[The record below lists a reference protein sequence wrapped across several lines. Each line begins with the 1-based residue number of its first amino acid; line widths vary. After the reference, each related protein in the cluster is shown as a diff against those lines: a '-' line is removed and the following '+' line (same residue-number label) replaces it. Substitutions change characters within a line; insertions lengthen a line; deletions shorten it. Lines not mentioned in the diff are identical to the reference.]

1 MSEMDQVRDEAFYA
15 AFRKEIADHIEAYV
29 PAEVR
34 AATRANKKLGRELL
48 SQYTAA
54 MAKGGL
60 GYSAPGWTTAFGGP
74 GWDVMQRLIFEEV
87 TAAMD
92 CPQLYHH
99 GIGHIG
105 PVIQAFGTDEQKA
118 RFLPPIIDGSEWWC
132 QGYSE
137 PGAGSD
143 LASLKTAAVLDDT
156 GEHYIVNGQKIWTS
170 HAQEADIM
178 YTLVRTSNEGKRQEG
193 ITLLLIPMN
202 TPGIEVRPIHTID
215 QWHHVNEVFLKDVKV
230 PVFNRIGAEGQ
241 GWSYGKFLLDRERLS
256 PALMPRLL
264 RHVQQVTELVQD
276 KIKEKG
282 ATPSLLKAVDRLLEV
297 EAGAYGTREILLSA
311 IKEDMA
317 GTLQSSKSS
326 ALKMACS
333 KQSQEVTSIAMD
345 VLGPEYAARLLPL
358 LPLATA
364 EDELNLERNFVHTY
378 LFYRSRTLAGG
389 STEVQKNIIAKSIMG
404 VGYAVSNMFQGDMFD
419 SSARLAAADE
429 TQKGHAVDGKASGK
443 WQQALELGWQ
453 SVLVS
458 EDNGGVGATLTDLA
472 GIVEAASRYTNVAP
486 LVERC
491 AVAPVLLEAAAA
503 APIVGP
509 LLEQLLSGEVSVS
522 PVLQSASGTPLQAA
536 SVSLEGNILRGAIRG
551 SNESE
556 PATHVIFNASTAD
569 GQAVVLI
576 ARSRLADRAQ
586 FFGGIDGTVTVDYA
600 VDGLEVS
607 EDEIVLV
614 GAAAHVAVNQAL
626 QIGAL
631 LSCVQIVGAVG
642 AKVEQTIQ
650 YLNDRVQFG
659 KPLAVHQVLQHSVV
673 DCYVAYEGIKGQVA
687 RLIEG
692 FNGSDDCA
700 IDRLVILSKM
710 FCAGVA
716 KDVGHAVMQMHG
728 GMGMTVEMPAT
739 QLCMQSRT
747 AAERFGNRSQCLDW
761 LVAHV

>member
-1 MSEMDQVRDEAFYA
+1 MSEVDQVKDEAFYA
-15 AFRKEIADHIEAYV
+15 AFRQKIADYIEANV

-34 AATRANKKLGRELL
+34 AATRANRKLGRELL
-48 SQYTAA
+48 SRYTAA

-60 GYSAPGWTTAFGGP
+60 GYSAPGWTKEFGGP

-105 PVIQAFGTDEQKA
+105 PVIQAFGTDAQKA

-143 LASLKTAAVLDDT
+143 LASLKTSAVLDEA

-178 YTLVRTSNEGKRQEG
+178 YTLVRTSNAGKPQEG

-202 TPGIEVRPIHTID
+202 SPGIEVRPIHTID
-215 QWHHVNEVFLKDVKV
+215 QWHHVNEVFLNDVKV

-256 PALMPRLL
+256 PALTPRLL
-264 RHVQQVTELVQD
+264 RHVQQVTELVRD
-276 KIKEKG
+276 KIREKG
-282 ATPSLLKAVDRLLEV
+282 ATPSLLKALDRLFEV

-311 IKEDMA
+311 IREDMA

-358 LPLATA
+358 TMP

-389 STEVQKNIIAKSIMG
+389 STEVQKNIIAKSIMDA
-404 VGYAVSNMFQGDMFD
+404 GYAVTTMFRGDLFD
-419 SSARLAAADE
+419 SSSRLAAAAE
-429 TQKGHAVDGKASGK
+429 THPGNAVEGAASGK
-443 WQQALELGWQ
+443 WRQALELGWQ

-458 EDNGGVGATLTDLA
+458 EDNGGIGATLADLA
-472 GIVEAASRYTNVAP
+472 GIVEAASRYPNVAP

-503 APIVGP
+503 APTVP
-509 LLEQLLSGEVSVS
+509 PVLEQLLSGEASVS
-522 PVLQSASGTPLQAA
+522 PVLQSHLGTPLQAA
-536 SVSLEGNILRGAIRG
+536 TVSLEGKVLRGAVRG

-556 PATHVIFNASTAD
+556 PATHLIFNASTPQ
-569 GQAVVLI
+569 GQALVLI
-576 ARSRLADRAQ
+576 ERARLAERAR
-586 FFGGIDGTVTVDYA
+586 FFGGIDGTVTVDYV
-600 VDGLEVS
+600 VDGLQVN
-607 EDEIVLV
+607 EDDIALT
-614 GAAAHVAVNQAL
+614 GAAANVAVNQAL

-631 LSCVQIVGAVG
+631 LTCVQIVGAVG
-642 AKVEQTIQ
+642 AQVEQTIQ

-659 KPLAVHQVLQHSVV
+659 KPLAVHQALRHNVV

-692 FNGSDDCA
+692 FEGSDDCA
-700 IDRLVILSKM
+700 IDRLVILTKM

-716 KDVGHAVMQMHG
+716 REVGHAVIQMHG

-761 LVAHV
+761 LVAQA

>member
-1 MSEMDQVRDEAFYA
+1 MSEVDQVKNEAFYA
-15 AFRKEIADHIEAYV
+15 AFRKKIAEYIEANV
-29 PAEVR
+29 PADVR
-34 AATRANKKLGRELL
+34 AATRANRKLGRDLL
-48 SQYTAA
+48 SRYTAA

-60 GYSAPGWTTAFGGP
+60 GYSAPGWTKEFGGP

-118 RFLPPIIDGSEWWC
+118 RFLPPIIDGTEWWC

-143 LASLKTAAVLDDT
+143 LASLKTSAVLDGT

-193 ITLLLIPMN
+193 ITLLLIPMD
-202 TPGIEVRPIHTID
+202 TPGIEVRPIRTID

-230 PVFNRIGAEGQ
+230 PISNRIGAEGQ

-264 RHVQQVTELVQD
+264 RHVQQVTQLVQD

-282 ATPSLLKAVDRLLEV
+282 ASPSLLEALDRLLEV

-311 IKEDMA
+311 IREDMA

-345 VLGPEYAARLLPL
+345 VLGPEYAARLQPL
-358 LPLATA
+358 TTSD
-364 EDELNLERNFVHTY
+364 DELNLERNFVHTY

-389 STEVQKNIIAKSIMG
+389 STEVQKNIIAKTIMEP
-404 VGYAVSNMFQGDMFD
+404 GYTVANMFCGDMFD
-419 SSARLAAADE
+419 SSARLAAASE
-429 TQKGHAVDGKASGK
+429 TLAGNAVEGNASGK

-458 EDNGGVGATLTDLA
+458 EENGGIGGTLADLA
-472 GIVEAASRYTNVAP
+472 SIVEAASRYPNVAP

-503 APIVGP
+503 APTVSP
-509 LLEQLLSGEVSVS
+509 MLEKLLTGEASVS
-522 PVLQSASGTPLQAA
+522 PVLQSYQGTPLQAA
-536 SVSLEGNILRGAIRG
+536 TVSLEGSVLRGSVRG

-556 PATHVIFNASTAD
+556 PATHVVFNASTTE
-569 GQAVVLI
+569 GQALVLI
-576 ARSRLADRAQ
+576 ERARLAERAR
-586 FFGGIDGTVTVDYA
+586 FFGGIDGTVTADYD
-600 VDGLEVS
+600 VDGLELN
-607 EDEIVLV
+607 EGEIVLTGPAV
-614 GAAAHVAVNQAL
+614 NVAVSQAL

-631 LSCVQIVGAVG
+631 LTCVQIVGAVG
-642 AKVEQTIQ
+642 AQVEQTIQ

-659 KPLAVHQVLQHSVV
+659 KPLAVHQALRHNVV

-687 RLIEG
+687 RLIES

-700 IDRLVILSKM
+700 IDRLVILTKM

-716 KDVGHAVMQMHG
+716 KQVGHAVIQMHG

-761 LVAHV
+761 LVAQT

>member
-1 MSEMDQVRDEAFYA
+1 MSEVDQVKDEAFYA
-15 AFRKEIADHIEAYV
+15 AFRQKIADYIEANV

-34 AATRANKKLGRELL
+34 AATRANRKLGRELL
-48 SQYTAA
+48 SRYTAA

-60 GYSAPGWTTAFGGP
+60 GYSAPGWTKEFGGP

-105 PVIQAFGTDEQKA
+105 PVIQAFGTDAQKA

-143 LASLKTAAVLDDT
+143 LASLKTSAVLDEA

-178 YTLVRTSNEGKRQEG
+178 YTLVRTSNAGKPQEG

-202 TPGIEVRPIHTID
+202 SPGIEVRPIHTID
-215 QWHHVNEVFLKDVKV
+215 QWHHVNEVFLNDVKV

-256 PALMPRLL
+256 PALTPRLL
-264 RHVQQVTELVQD
+264 RHVQQVTELVRD
-276 KIKEKG
+276 KIREKG
-282 ATPSLLKAVDRLLEV
+282 ATPSLLKALDRLFEV

-311 IKEDMA
+311 IREDMA

-345 VLGPEYAARLLPL
+345 VLGPEYVARLLPL
-358 LPLATA
+358 TMP

-389 STEVQKNIIAKSIMG
+389 STEVQKNIIAKSIMDA
-404 VGYAVSNMFQGDMFD
+404 GYAVTTMFRGDLFD
-419 SSARLAAADE
+419 SSSRLAAAAE
-429 TQKGHAVDGKASGK
+429 THQGNAVEGKASGK
-443 WQQALELGWQ
+443 WLQALELGWQ

-458 EDNGGVGATLTDLA
+458 EDNGGIGATLADLA
-472 GIVEAASRYTNVAP
+472 GIVEAASRYPNVAP

-503 APIVGP
+503 APTVP
-509 LLEQLLSGEVSVS
+509 PVLEQLLSGEASVS
-522 PVLQSASGTPLQAA
+522 PVLQSHLGTPLQAA
-536 SVSLEGNILRGAIRG
+536 TVSLEGKVLRGAVRG

-556 PATHVIFNASTAD
+556 PATHLIFNASTPQ
-569 GQAVVLI
+569 GQALVLI
-576 ARSRLADRAQ
+576 ERARLAERAR
-586 FFGGIDGTVTVDYA
+586 FFGGIDGTVTADYV
-600 VDGLEVS
+600 VDGLQVNEG
-607 EDEIVLV
+607 DIILT
-614 GAAAHVAVNQAL
+614 GTAANVAVNQAL

-631 LSCVQIVGAVG
+631 LTCVQIVGAVG
-642 AKVEQTIQ
+642 AQVEQTIQ

-659 KPLAVHQVLQHSVV
+659 KPLAVHQVLRHNVV

-692 FNGSDDCA
+692 FEGSDDCA
-700 IDRLVILSKM
+700 IDRLVILTKM

-716 KDVGHAVMQMHG
+716 REVGHAVIQMHG

-761 LVAHV
+761 LVAQA

>member
-1 MSEMDQVRDEAFYA
+1 MSEVDQVKDEAFYA
-15 AFRKEIADHIEAYV
+15 AFRQKIADYIEANV

-34 AATRANKKLGRELL
+34 AATRANRKLGRELL
-48 SQYTAA
+48 SRYTAA

-60 GYSAPGWTTAFGGP
+60 GYSAPGWTKEFGGP

-105 PVIQAFGTDEQKA
+105 PVIQAFGTDAQKA

-143 LASLKTAAVLDDT
+143 LASLKTSAVLDEA

-178 YTLVRTSNEGKRQEG
+178 YTLVRTSNAGKPQEG

-202 TPGIEVRPIHTID
+202 SPGIEVRPIHTID
-215 QWHHVNEVFLKDVKV
+215 QWHHVNEVFLNDVKV

-256 PALMPRLL
+256 PALTPRLL
-264 RHVQQVTELVQD
+264 RHVQQVTELVRD
-276 KIKEKG
+276 KIREKG
-282 ATPSLLKAVDRLLEV
+282 ATPSLLKALDRLFEV

-311 IKEDMA
+311 IREDMA

-358 LPLATA
+358 TTP

-389 STEVQKNIIAKSIMG
+389 STEVQKNIIAKSIMDA
-404 VGYAVSNMFQGDMFD
+404 GYAVTTMFRGDLFD
-419 SSARLAAADE
+419 SSSRLAAAAE
-429 TQKGHAVDGKASGK
+429 THQGNAVEGKASGK
-443 WQQALELGWQ
+443 WRQALELGWQ

-458 EDNGGVGATLTDLA
+458 EDNGGIGATLADLA
-472 GIVEAASRYTNVAP
+472 GIVEAASRYPNVAP

-503 APIVGP
+503 APTVP
-509 LLEQLLSGEVSVS
+509 PVLEQLLSGEASVS
-522 PVLQSASGTPLQAA
+522 PVLQSHLGTPLQAA
-536 SVSLEGNILRGAIRG
+536 TVSLEGKVLRGAVRG

-556 PATHVIFNASTAD
+556 PATHLIFNASTPQ
-569 GQAVVLI
+569 GQALVLI
-576 ARSRLADRAQ
+576 ERARLAERAR
-586 FFGGIDGTVTVDYA
+586 FFGGIDGTVTADYV
-600 VDGLEVS
+600 VDGLQVNEG
-607 EDEIVLV
+607 DIVLT
-614 GAAAHVAVNQAL
+614 GAAANVAVNQAL

-631 LSCVQIVGAVG
+631 LTCVQIVGAVG
-642 AKVEQTIQ
+642 AQVEQTIQ

-659 KPLAVHQVLQHSVV
+659 KPLAVHQALRHNVV

-692 FNGSDDCA
+692 FEGSDDCA
-700 IDRLVILSKM
+700 IDRLVILTKM

-716 KDVGHAVMQMHG
+716 REVGHAVIQMHG

-761 LVAHV
+761 LVAQA

>member
-1 MSEMDQVRDEAFYA
+1 MSEVDQVKDEAFYA
-15 AFRKEIADHIEAYV
+15 AFRQKIADYIEANV

-34 AATRANKKLGRELL
+34 AATRANRKLGRELL
-48 SQYTAA
+48 SRYTAA

-60 GYSAPGWTTAFGGP
+60 GYSAPGWTKEFGGP

-105 PVIQAFGTDEQKA
+105 PVIQAFGTDAQKA

-143 LASLKTAAVLDDT
+143 LASLKTSAVLDEA

-178 YTLVRTSNEGKRQEG
+178 YTLVRTSNAGKPQEG

-202 TPGIEVRPIHTID
+202 SPGIEVRPIHTID
-215 QWHHVNEVFLKDVKV
+215 QWHHVNEVFLNDVKV

-256 PALMPRLL
+256 PALTPRLL
-264 RHVQQVTELVQD
+264 RHVQQVTELVRD
-276 KIKEKG
+276 KIREKG
-282 ATPSLLKAVDRLLEV
+282 ATPSLLKALDRLFEV

-311 IKEDMA
+311 IREDMA

-358 LPLATA
+358 TMP

-389 STEVQKNIIAKSIMG
+389 STEVQKNIIAKSIMDA
-404 VGYAVSNMFQGDMFD
+404 GYAVTTMFRGDLFD
-419 SSARLAAADE
+419 SSSRLAAAAE
-429 TQKGHAVDGKASGK
+429 THQGNAVEGKASGK
-443 WQQALELGWQ
+443 WLQALELGWQ

-458 EDNGGVGATLTDLA
+458 EDNGGIGATLADLA
-472 GIVEAASRYTNVAP
+472 GIVEAASRYPNVAP

-503 APIVGP
+503 APTVP
-509 LLEQLLSGEVSVS
+509 PVLEQLLSGEASVS
-522 PVLQSASGTPLQAA
+522 PVLQSHLGTPLQAA
-536 SVSLEGNILRGAIRG
+536 TVSLEGKVLRGAVRG

-556 PATHVIFNASTAD
+556 PATHLIFNASTPQ
-569 GQAVVLI
+569 GQALVLI
-576 ARSRLADRAQ
+576 ERARLAERAR
-586 FFGGIDGTVTVDYA
+586 FFGGIDGTVTADYV
-600 VDGLEVS
+600 VDGLQVNEG
-607 EDEIVLV
+607 DIILT
-614 GAAAHVAVNQAL
+614 GTAANVAVNQAL

-631 LSCVQIVGAVG
+631 LTCVQIVGAVG
-642 AKVEQTIQ
+642 AQVEQTIQ

-659 KPLAVHQVLQHSVV
+659 KPLAVHQVLRHNVV

-692 FNGSDDCA
+692 FEGSDDCA
-700 IDRLVILSKM
+700 IDRLVILTKM

-716 KDVGHAVMQMHG
+716 REVGHAVIQMHG

-761 LVAHV
+761 LVAQA

>member
-1 MSEMDQVRDEAFYA
+1 MSEMDQLRDEAFYT
-15 AFRKEIADHIEAYV
+15 AFRREIAEYIEANV

-34 AATRANKKLGRELL
+34 AATRANKKPGRRLL

-54 MAKGGL
+54 MARGGR
-60 GYSAPGWTTAFGGP
+60 GYSAPGWAEAFGGP
-74 GWDVMQRLIFEEV
+74 GWDGMQRLIFEEV

-105 PVIQAFGTDEQKA
+105 PVIQAFGTDEQRA
-118 RFLPPIIDGSEWWC
+118 RFLPPIIDGTQWWC

-143 LASLKTAAVLDDT
+143 LAALKTTAVLDQS
-156 GEHYIVNGQKIWTS
+156 GEKYVVNGQKIWTS
-170 HAQEADIM
+170 HAQEADMM

-215 QWHHVNEVFLKDVKV
+215 QWHHVNEVFLKDVTV
-230 PVFNRIGAEGQ
+230 PVSNRIGNEGQ

-264 RHVQQVTELVQD
+264 RHVQQVTELVQENIQ
-276 KIKEKG
+276 KNG
-282 ATPSLLKAVDRLLEV
+282 ATPSLLKALDRLLEV

-311 IKEDMA
+311 IREDMA

-326 ALKMACS
+326 ALKLACS
-333 KQSQEVTSIAMD
+333 KQSQDVTSIAMD
-345 VLGPEYAARLLPL
+345 VLGPEYAARLLPM
-358 LPLATA
+358 LPPATE
-364 EDELNLERNFVHTY
+364 EDELNIERNFVHTY

-389 STEVQKNIIAKSIMG
+389 TTEIQKNIIAKSIMSA
-404 VGYAVSNMFQGDMFD
+404 GYTVSNMFPGDMFD
-419 SSARLAAADE
+419 SSARLAASAE
-429 TQKGHAVDGKASGK
+429 TLKGRAVEALASGK
-443 WQQALELGWQ
+443 WQCALELGWQ

-458 EDNGGVGATLTDLA
+458 EDNGGVGATLMDLA
-472 GIVEAASRYTNVAP
+472 GIVEAASRYTNVMP

-491 AVAPVLLEAAAA
+491 AVAPVLIEAAAGAPA
-503 APIVGP
+503 ARPVLER
-509 LLEQLLSGEVSVS
+509 LLNGEISVS
-522 PVLQSASGTPLQAA
+522 PVLQSQSGTPLPAA
-536 SVSLEGNILRGAIRG
+536 TVSLGDNVLCGAVRG

-556 PATHVIFNASTAD
+556 PATHLIFNATTAD
-569 GQAVVLI
+569 GQALVLI
-576 ARSRLADRAQ
+576 ERSRLADRAQ
-586 FFGGIDGTVTVDYA
+586 YFSGIDGTVTVDYV
-600 VDGLEVS
+600 VDNICLN
-607 EDEIVLV
+607 EDEIVMT
-614 GAAAHVAVNQAL
+614 GAAATVAVNQAL
-626 QIGAL
+626 QIGTL

-642 AKVEQTIQ
+642 AKIEQTIQ

-687 RLIEG
+687 RLIED

-700 IDRLVILSKM
+700 IDRLIMLTKM

-716 KDVGHAVMQMHG
+716 KDVGHAVIQMHG

-761 LVAHV
+761 LVAQR

>member
-1 MSEMDQVRDEAFYA
+1 MSEVDQVKDEAFYA
-15 AFRKEIADHIEAYV
+15 AFRQKIADYIEANV

-34 AATRANKKLGRELL
+34 AATRANRKLGRELL
-48 SQYTAA
+48 SRYTAA

-60 GYSAPGWTTAFGGP
+60 GYSAPGWTKEFGGP

-105 PVIQAFGTDEQKA
+105 PVIQAFGTDAQKA

-143 LASLKTAAVLDDT
+143 LASLKTSAVLDEA

-178 YTLVRTSNEGKRQEG
+178 YTLVRTSNAGKPQEG

-202 TPGIEVRPIHTID
+202 SPGIEVRPIHTID
-215 QWHHVNEVFLKDVKV
+215 QWHHVNEVFLNDVKV

-256 PALMPRLL
+256 PALTPRLL
-264 RHVQQVTELVQD
+264 RHVQQVTELVRD
-276 KIKEKG
+276 KIREKG
-282 ATPSLLKAVDRLLEV
+282 ATPSLLKALDRLFEV

-311 IKEDMA
+311 IREDMA

-358 LPLATA
+358 TMP

-389 STEVQKNIIAKSIMG
+389 STEVQKNIIAKSIMDA
-404 VGYAVSNMFQGDMFD
+404 GYAVTTMFRGDLFD
-419 SSARLAAADE
+419 SSSRLAAAAE
-429 TQKGHAVDGKASGK
+429 THQGNAVEGKASGK
-443 WQQALELGWQ
+443 WRQALELGWQ

-458 EDNGGVGATLTDLA
+458 EDNGGIGATLADLA
-472 GIVEAASRYTNVAP
+472 GIVEAASRYPNVAP

-503 APIVGP
+503 APTVP
-509 LLEQLLSGEVSVS
+509 PVLEQLLSGEASVS
-522 PVLQSASGTPLQAA
+522 PVLQSHLGTPLQAA
-536 SVSLEGNILRGAIRG
+536 TVSLEGKVLRGAIRG

-556 PATHVIFNASTAD
+556 PATHLIFNASTPQ
-569 GQAVVLI
+569 GQALVLI
-576 ARSRLADRAQ
+576 ERARLAERAR
-586 FFGGIDGTVTVDYA
+586 FFGGIDGTVTADYV
-600 VDGLEVS
+600 VDGLQVNEG
-607 EDEIVLV
+607 DIVLT
-614 GAAAHVAVNQAL
+614 GAAANVAVNQAL

-631 LSCVQIVGAVG
+631 LTCVQIVGAVG
-642 AKVEQTIQ
+642 AQVEQTIQ

-659 KPLAVHQVLQHSVV
+659 KPLAVHQALRHNVV

-692 FNGSDDCA
+692 FEGSDDCA
-700 IDRLVILSKM
+700 IDRLVILTKM

-716 KDVGHAVMQMHG
+716 REVGHAVIQMHG

-761 LVAHV
+761 LVAQA

>member
-1 MSEMDQVRDEAFYA
+1 MSEVDQVKDEAFYA
-15 AFRKEIADHIEAYV
+15 AFRQKIADYIEANV

-34 AATRANKKLGRELL
+34 AATRANRKLGRELL
-48 SQYTAA
+48 SRYTAA

-60 GYSAPGWTTAFGGP
+60 GYSAPGWTKEFGGP

-105 PVIQAFGTDEQKA
+105 PVIQAFGTDAQKA

-143 LASLKTAAVLDDT
+143 LASLKTSAVLDEA

-178 YTLVRTSNEGKRQEG
+178 YTLVRTSNAGKPQEG

-202 TPGIEVRPIHTID
+202 SPGIEVRPIHTID
-215 QWHHVNEVFLKDVKV
+215 QWHHVNEVFLNDVKV

-256 PALMPRLL
+256 PALTPRLL
-264 RHVQQVTELVQD
+264 RHVQQVTELVRD
-276 KIKEKG
+276 KIREKG
-282 ATPSLLKAVDRLLEV
+282 ATPSLLKALDRLFEV

-311 IKEDMA
+311 IREDMA

-358 LPLATA
+358 TMP

-389 STEVQKNIIAKSIMG
+389 STEVQKNIIAKSIMDA
-404 VGYAVSNMFQGDMFD
+404 GYAVTTMFRGDLFD
-419 SSARLAAADE
+419 SSSRLAAAAE
-429 TQKGHAVDGKASGK
+429 THPGNAVEGAASGK
-443 WQQALELGWQ
+443 WRQALELGWQ

-458 EDNGGVGATLTDLA
+458 EDNGGIGATLADLA
-472 GIVEAASRYTNVAP
+472 GIVEAASRYPNVAP

-503 APIVGP
+503 APTVP
-509 LLEQLLSGEVSVS
+509 PVLEQLLSGEASVS
-522 PVLQSASGTPLQAA
+522 PVLQSHLGTPLQAA
-536 SVSLEGNILRGAIRG
+536 TVSLEGKVLRGAVRG

-556 PATHVIFNASTAD
+556 PATHLIFNASTPQ
-569 GQAVVLI
+569 GQALVLI
-576 ARSRLADRAQ
+576 ERARLAERAR
-586 FFGGIDGTVTVDYA
+586 FFGGIDGTVTVDYV
-600 VDGLEVS
+600 VDGLQVN
-607 EDEIVLV
+607 EDDIALT
-614 GAAAHVAVNQAL
+614 GAAANVAVNQAL

-631 LSCVQIVGAVG
+631 LTCVQIVGAVG
-642 AKVEQTIQ
+642 AQVEQTIQ

-659 KPLAVHQVLQHSVV
+659 KPLAVHQALRHNVV

-692 FNGSDDCA
+692 FAGSDDCA
-700 IDRLVILSKM
+700 IDRLVILTKM
-710 FCAGVA
+710 FCAAVA
-716 KDVGHAVMQMHG
+716 REVGHAVIQMHG

-761 LVAHV
+761 LVAQA

>member
-1 MSEMDQVRDEAFYA
+1 MSEVDQVKDEAFYA
-15 AFRKEIADHIEAYV
+15 AFRQKIADYIEANV

-34 AATRANKKLGRELL
+34 AATRANRKLGRELL
-48 SQYTAA
+48 SRYTAA

-60 GYSAPGWTTAFGGP
+60 GYSAPGWTKEFGGP

-105 PVIQAFGTDEQKA
+105 PVIQAFGTDAQKA

-143 LASLKTAAVLDDT
+143 LASLKTSAVLDEA

-178 YTLVRTSNEGKRQEG
+178 YTLVRTSNAGKPQEG

-202 TPGIEVRPIHTID
+202 SPGIEVRPIHTID
-215 QWHHVNEVFLKDVKV
+215 QWHHVNEVFLNDVKV

-256 PALMPRLL
+256 PALTPRLL
-264 RHVQQVTELVQD
+264 RHVQQVTELVRD
-276 KIKEKG
+276 KIREKG
-282 ATPSLLKAVDRLLEV
+282 ATPSLLKALDRLFEV

-311 IKEDMA
+311 IREDMA

-358 LPLATA
+358 TMP

-389 STEVQKNIIAKSIMG
+389 STEVQKNIIAKSIMDA
-404 VGYAVSNMFQGDMFD
+404 GYAVTTMFRGDLFD
-419 SSARLAAADE
+419 SSSRLAAAAE
-429 TQKGHAVDGKASGK
+429 THPGNAVEGAASGK
-443 WQQALELGWQ
+443 WRQALELGWQ

-458 EDNGGVGATLTDLA
+458 EDNGGIGATLADLA
-472 GIVEAASRYTNVAP
+472 GIVEAASRYPNVAP

-503 APIVGP
+503 APTVP
-509 LLEQLLSGEVSVS
+509 PVLEQLLSGEASVS
-522 PVLQSASGTPLQAA
+522 PVLQSHLGTPLQAA
-536 SVSLEGNILRGAIRG
+536 TVSLEGKVLRGAVRG

-556 PATHVIFNASTAD
+556 PATHLIFNASTPQ
-569 GQAVVLI
+569 GQALVLI
-576 ARSRLADRAQ
+576 ERARLAERAR
-586 FFGGIDGTVTVDYA
+586 FFGGIDGTVTVDYV
-600 VDGLEVS
+600 VDGLQVN
-607 EDEIVLV
+607 EDDIALT
-614 GAAAHVAVNQAL
+614 GAAANVAVNQAL

-631 LSCVQIVGAVG
+631 LTCVQIVGAVG
-642 AKVEQTIQ
+642 AQVEQTIQ

-659 KPLAVHQVLQHSVV
+659 KPLAVHQALRHNVV

-692 FNGSDDCA
+692 FAGSDDCA
-700 IDRLVILSKM
+700 IDRLVILTKM

-716 KDVGHAVMQMHG
+716 REVGHAVIQMHG

-761 LVAHV
+761 LVAQA

>member
-1 MSEMDQVRDEAFYA
+1 MSEVDQVKDEAFYA
-15 AFRKEIADHIEAYV
+15 AFRQKIADYIEANV

-34 AATRANKKLGRELL
+34 AATRANRKLGRELL
-48 SQYTAA
+48 SRYTAA

-60 GYSAPGWTTAFGGP
+60 GYSAPGWTKEFGGP

-105 PVIQAFGTDEQKA
+105 PVIQAFGTDAQKA

-143 LASLKTAAVLDDT
+143 LASLKTSAVLDEA

-178 YTLVRTSNEGKRQEG
+178 YTLVRTSNAGKPQEG

-202 TPGIEVRPIHTID
+202 SPGIEVRPIHTID
-215 QWHHVNEVFLKDVKV
+215 QWHHVNEVFLNDVKV

-256 PALMPRLL
+256 PALTPRLL
-264 RHVQQVTELVQD
+264 RHVQQVTELVRD
-276 KIKEKG
+276 KIREKG
-282 ATPSLLKAVDRLLEV
+282 ATPSLLKALDRLFEV

-311 IKEDMA
+311 IREDMA

-358 LPLATA
+358 TTP

-389 STEVQKNIIAKSIMG
+389 STEVQKNIIAKSIMDA
-404 VGYAVSNMFQGDMFD
+404 GYAVTTMFRGDLFD
-419 SSARLAAADE
+419 SSSRLAAAAE
-429 TQKGHAVDGKASGK
+429 THQGNAVEGAASGK
-443 WQQALELGWQ
+443 WRQALELGWQ

-458 EDNGGVGATLTDLA
+458 EDNGGIGATLADLA
-472 GIVEAASRYTNVAP
+472 GIVEAASRYPNVAP

-503 APIVGP
+503 APTVP
-509 LLEQLLSGEVSVS
+509 PVLEQLLSGEASVS
-522 PVLQSASGTPLQAA
+522 PVLQSHLGTPLQAA
-536 SVSLEGNILRGAIRG
+536 TVSLEGKVLRGAVRG

-556 PATHVIFNASTAD
+556 PATHLIFNASTPQ
-569 GQAVVLI
+569 GQALVLI
-576 ARSRLADRAQ
+576 ERARLAERAR
-586 FFGGIDGTVTVDYA
+586 FFGGIDGTVTVDY
-600 VDGLEVS
+600 VIDGLQVN
-607 EDEIVLV
+607 EDDIVLT
-614 GAAAHVAVNQAL
+614 GAAANVAVNQAL

-631 LSCVQIVGAVG
+631 LTCVQIVGAAG
-642 AKVEQTIQ
+642 AQVEQTIQ

-659 KPLAVHQVLQHSVV
+659 KPLAVHQALRHNVV

-692 FNGSDDCA
+692 FEGSDDCA
-700 IDRLVILSKM
+700 IDRLVILTKM

-716 KDVGHAVMQMHG
+716 REVGHAVIQMHG

-761 LVAHV
+761 LVAQA

>member
-1 MSEMDQVRDEAFYA
+1 MSEVDQVKDEAFYA
-15 AFRKEIADHIEAYV
+15 AFRQKIADYIEANV

-34 AATRANKKLGRELL
+34 AATRANRKLGRELL
-48 SQYTAA
+48 SRYTAA

-60 GYSAPGWTTAFGGP
+60 GYSAPGWTKEFGGP

-105 PVIQAFGTDEQKA
+105 PVIQAFGTDAQKA

-143 LASLKTAAVLDDT
+143 LASLKTSAVLDEA

-178 YTLVRTSNEGKRQEG
+178 YTLVRTSNAGKPQEG

-202 TPGIEVRPIHTID
+202 SPGIEVRPIHTID
-215 QWHHVNEVFLKDVKV
+215 QWHHVNEVFLNDVKV

-256 PALMPRLL
+256 PALTPRLL
-264 RHVQQVTELVQD
+264 RHVQQVTELVRD
-276 KIKEKG
+276 KIREKG
-282 ATPSLLKAVDRLLEV
+282 ATPSLLKALDRLFEV

-311 IKEDMA
+311 IREDMA

-358 LPLATA
+358 TTP

-389 STEVQKNIIAKSIMG
+389 STEVQKNIIAKSIMDA
-404 VGYAVSNMFQGDMFD
+404 GYAVTTMFRGDLFD
-419 SSARLAAADE
+419 SSSRLAAAAE
-429 TQKGHAVDGKASGK
+429 THQGNAVEGKASGK
-443 WQQALELGWQ
+443 WRQALELGWQ

-458 EDNGGVGATLTDLA
+458 EDNGGIGAMLADLA
-472 GIVEAASRYTNVAP
+472 GIVEAASRYPNVAP

-503 APIVGP
+503 APAVP
-509 LLEQLLSGEVSVS
+509 PVLEQLLSGEASVS
-522 PVLQSASGTPLQAA
+522 PVLQSHLGTPLQAA
-536 SVSLEGNILRGAIRG
+536 TVSLEGKVLRGAVRG

-556 PATHVIFNASTAD
+556 PATHLIFNASTPQ
-569 GQAVVLI
+569 GQALVLI
-576 ARSRLADRAQ
+576 ERARLAERAR
-586 FFGGIDGTVTVDYA
+586 FFGGIDGTVTADYV
-600 VDGLEVS
+600 VDGLQVNEG
-607 EDEIVLV
+607 DIVLT
-614 GAAAHVAVNQAL
+614 GAAANVAVNQAL

-631 LSCVQIVGAVG
+631 LTCVQIVGAVG
-642 AKVEQTIQ
+642 AQVEQTIQ

-659 KPLAVHQVLQHSVV
+659 KPLAVHQALRHNVV

-692 FNGSDDCA
+692 FEGSDDCA
-700 IDRLVILSKM
+700 IDRLVILTKM
-710 FCAGVA
+710 YCAGVA
-716 KDVGHAVMQMHG
+716 REVGHAVIQMHG

-761 LVAHV
+761 LVAQA

>member
-1 MSEMDQVRDEAFYA
+1 MSEVDQVKDEAFYA
-15 AFRKEIADHIEAYV
+15 AFRQKIADYIEANV

-34 AATRANKKLGRELL
+34 AATRANRKLGRELL
-48 SQYTAA
+48 SRYTAA

-60 GYSAPGWTTAFGGP
+60 GYSAPGWTKEFGGP

-105 PVIQAFGTDEQKA
+105 PVIQAFGTDAQKA

-143 LASLKTAAVLDDT
+143 LASLKTSAVLDEA

-178 YTLVRTSNEGKRQEG
+178 YTLVRTSNAGKPQEG

-202 TPGIEVRPIHTID
+202 SPGIEVRPIHTID
-215 QWHHVNEVFLKDVKV
+215 QWHHVNEVFLNDVKV

-256 PALMPRLL
+256 PALTPRLL
-264 RHVQQVTELVQD
+264 RHVQQVTELVRD
-276 KIKEKG
+276 KIREKG
-282 ATPSLLKAVDRLLEV
+282 ATPSLLKALDRLFEV

-311 IKEDMA
+311 IREDMA

-358 LPLATA
+358 TTP

-389 STEVQKNIIAKSIMG
+389 STEVQKNIIAKSIMDA
-404 VGYAVSNMFQGDMFD
+404 GYAVTTMFRGDLFD
-419 SSARLAAADE
+419 SSSRLAAAAE
-429 TQKGHAVDGKASGK
+429 THQGNAVEGKASGK
-443 WQQALELGWQ
+443 WRQALELGWQ

-458 EDNGGVGATLTDLA
+458 EDNGGIGATLADLA
-472 GIVEAASRYTNVAP
+472 GIVEAASRYPNVAP

-503 APIVGP
+503 APTVP
-509 LLEQLLSGEVSVS
+509 PVLEQLLSGEASVS
-522 PVLQSASGTPLQAA
+522 PVLQSHLGTPLQAA
-536 SVSLEGNILRGAIRG
+536 TVSLEGKVLRGAVRG

-556 PATHVIFNASTAD
+556 PATHLIFNASTPQ
-569 GQAVVLI
+569 GQALVLI
-576 ARSRLADRAQ
+576 ERARLAEHAR
-586 FFGGIDGTVTVDYA
+586 FFGGIDGTVTADYV
-600 VDGLEVS
+600 VDGLQVNEG
-607 EDEIVLV
+607 DIILT
-614 GAAAHVAVNQAL
+614 GAAANVAVNQAL

-631 LSCVQIVGAVG
+631 LTCVQIVGAVG
-642 AKVEQTIQ
+642 AQVEQTIQ

-659 KPLAVHQVLQHSVV
+659 KPLAVHQALRHNVV

-692 FNGSDDCA
+692 FEGSDDCA
-700 IDRLVILSKM
+700 IDRLVILTKM

-716 KDVGHAVMQMHG
+716 REVGHAVIQMHG

-761 LVAHV
+761 LVAQA

>member
-1 MSEMDQVRDEAFYA
+1 MSEMDQVRGEAFYA

-143 LASLKTAAVLDDT
+143 LASLKTAAVLDET
-156 GEHYIVNGQKIWTS
+156 GGHYIVNGQKIWTS

-264 RHVQQVTELVQD
+264 RHVQQVTELVQH

-345 VLGPEYAARLLPL
+345 VLGPEFAARLLPL
-358 LPLATA
+358 LPLATT

-419 SSARLAAADE
+419 SSARLAA
-429 TQKGHAVDGKASGK
+429 
-443 WQQALELGWQ
+443 ELGWQ

-509 LLEQLLSGEVSVS
+509 VLEQLLSGEASVS
-522 PVLQSASGTPLQAA
+522 PVLQSISGTPLQAA
-536 SVSLEGNILRGAIRG
+536 TVSLEGNVLRGAIRG

-576 ARSRLADRAQ
+576 ARSRLADRAR
-586 FFGGIDGTVTVDYA
+586 FFGGIDGTVTVDYL
-600 VDGLEVS
+600 VDGLELS

-614 GAAAHVAVNQAL
+614 DAAANVAANQAL

-642 AKVEQTIQ
+642 AKIEQTIQ

-692 FNGSDDCA
+692 FNGSEDCA
-700 IDRLVILSKM
+700 IDRLVVLTKM

>member
-1 MSEMDQVRDEAFYA
+1 MSEVDQVKDEAFYA
-15 AFRKEIADHIEAYV
+15 AFRQEIAAYIEANV

-34 AATRANKKLGRELL
+34 AATRANQKLGRALL
-48 SQYTAA
+48 SRYTAA

-60 GYSAPGWTTAFGGP
+60 GYSAPGWTREYGGP

-143 LASLKTAAVLDDT
+143 LASLKTSAVLDEA

-178 YTLVRTSNEGKRQEG
+178 YTLVRTSNKGKRQEG

-202 TPGIEVRPIHTID
+202 SPGIEVRPIRTID

-264 RHVQQVTELVQD
+264 RHVQQVTELVQR
-276 KIKEKG
+276 KITEQG
-282 ATPSLLKAVDRLLEV
+282 ATPSLLKALDHLLEV

-311 IKEDMA
+311 IREDMA

-333 KQSQEVTSIAMD
+333 KLSQEVTSIAMD

-358 LPLATA
+358 AAT

-404 VGYAVSNMFQGDMFD
+404 AGYTVSNMFRGDMFD
-419 SSARLAAADE
+419 SSARLGAAPE
-429 TQKGHAVDGKASGK
+429 TQPGNAVEGHASGK
-443 WQQALELGWQ
+443 WRQALELGWQ

-458 EDNGGVGATLTDLA
+458 EDNGGIGATLADLA
-472 GIVEAASRYTNVAP
+472 AIVEAASRYPNVAP

-503 APIVGP
+503 APRVAP
-509 LLEQLLSGEVSVS
+509 MLERLLGGEASVS
-522 PVLQSASGTPLQAA
+522 PVLQSMSGTPLQAA
-536 SVSLEGNILRGAIRG
+536 TVSLEGNVLRGAIRG

-556 PATHVIFNASTAD
+556 PATHVIFNASTTQ
-569 GQAVVLI
+569 GQALVLI
-576 ARSRLADRAQ
+576 ERARLAARARL
-586 FFGGIDGTVTVDYA
+586 FRGIDGAVTADYD
-600 VDGLEVS
+600 VDGLPID
-607 EDEIVLV
+607 EDDIVLS
-614 GAAAHVAVNQAL
+614 GAAANVAVNQAL

-631 LSCVQIVGAVG
+631 LTCVEIVGAVG
-642 AKVEQTIQ
+642 AQVEQTIQ

-692 FNGSDDCA
+692 FTGSDDCA
-700 IDRLVILSKM
+700 IDRRVVLTKM

-716 KDVGHAVMQMHG
+716 DQVGHAVIQMHG

-747 AAERFGNRSQCLDW
+747 AAQRFGNRGQCLDW
-761 LVAHV
+761 LVAQA

>member
-1 MSEMDQVRDEAFYA
+1 MSEVDQVKDEAFYA
-15 AFRKEIADHIEAYV
+15 AFRQKIADYIEANV

-34 AATRANKKLGRELL
+34 AATRANRKLGRELL
-48 SQYTAA
+48 SRYTAA

-60 GYSAPGWTTAFGGP
+60 GYSAPGWTKEFGGP

-105 PVIQAFGTDEQKA
+105 PVIQAFGTDAQKA

-143 LASLKTAAVLDDT
+143 LASLKTSAVLDEA

-178 YTLVRTSNEGKRQEG
+178 YTLVRTSNAGKPQEG

-202 TPGIEVRPIHTID
+202 SPGIEVRPIHTID
-215 QWHHVNEVFLKDVKV
+215 QWHHVNEVFLNDVKV

-256 PALMPRLL
+256 PALTPRLL
-264 RHVQQVTELVQD
+264 RHVQQVTELVRD
-276 KIKEKG
+276 KIREKG
-282 ATPSLLKAVDRLLEV
+282 ATPSLLKALDRLFEV

-311 IKEDMA
+311 IREDMA

-358 LPLATA
+358 TMP
-364 EDELNLERNFVHTY
+364 EDELNLERNFIHTY

-389 STEVQKNIIAKSIMG
+389 STEVQKNIIAKSIMDA
-404 VGYAVSNMFQGDMFD
+404 GYAVTTMFRGDLFD
-419 SSARLAAADE
+419 SSSRLAAAAE
-429 TQKGHAVDGKASGK
+429 THQGNAVEGKASGK
-443 WQQALELGWQ
+443 WRQALELGWQ

-458 EDNGGVGATLTDLA
+458 EDNGGIGATLADLA
-472 GIVEAASRYTNVAP
+472 GIVEAASRYPNVAP

-503 APIVGP
+503 APTVLP
-509 LLEQLLSGEVSVS
+509 VLEQLLSGEASVS
-522 PVLQSASGTPLQAA
+522 PVLQSHLGTPLQAA
-536 SVSLEGNILRGAIRG
+536 TVSLEGKVLRGAVRG

-556 PATHVIFNASTAD
+556 PATHLIFNASTPQ
-569 GQAVVLI
+569 GQALVLI
-576 ARSRLADRAQ
+576 ERARLAERAR
-586 FFGGIDGTVTVDYA
+586 FFGGIDGTVTADYV
-600 VDGLEVS
+600 VDGLQVNEG
-607 EDEIVLV
+607 DIVLT
-614 GAAAHVAVNQAL
+614 GTAANVAVNQAL

-631 LSCVQIVGAVG
+631 LTCVQIVGAVG
-642 AKVEQTIQ
+642 AQVEQTIQ

-659 KPLAVHQVLQHSVV
+659 KPLAVHQVLRHNVV

-692 FNGSDDCA
+692 FEGSDDCA
-700 IDRLVILSKM
+700 IDRLVILTKM

-716 KDVGHAVMQMHG
+716 REVGHAVIQMHG

-761 LVAHV
+761 LVAQA

>member
-1 MSEMDQVRDEAFYA
+1 MSEVDQVKDEAFYA
-15 AFRKEIADHIEAYV
+15 AFRQKIADYIEANV

-34 AATRANKKLGRELL
+34 AATRANRKLGRELL
-48 SQYTAA
+48 SRYTAA

-60 GYSAPGWTTAFGGP
+60 GYSAPGWTKEFGGP

-105 PVIQAFGTDEQKA
+105 PVIQAFGTDAQKA

-143 LASLKTAAVLDDT
+143 LASLKTSAVLDEA

-178 YTLVRTSNEGKRQEG
+178 YTLVRTSNAGKPQEG

-202 TPGIEVRPIHTID
+202 SPGIEVRPIHTID
-215 QWHHVNEVFLKDVKV
+215 QWHHVNEVFLNDVKV

-256 PALMPRLL
+256 PALTPRLL
-264 RHVQQVTELVQD
+264 RHVQQVTELVRD
-276 KIKEKG
+276 KIREKG
-282 ATPSLLKAVDRLLEV
+282 ATPSLLKALDRLFEV

-311 IKEDMA
+311 IREDMA

-358 LPLATA
+358 TMP

-389 STEVQKNIIAKSIMG
+389 STEVQKNIIAKSIMDA
-404 VGYAVSNMFQGDMFD
+404 GYAVTTMFRGDLFD
-419 SSARLAAADE
+419 SSSRLAAAAE
-429 TQKGHAVDGKASGK
+429 THPGNAVEGAASGK
-443 WQQALELGWQ
+443 WRQALELGWQ

-458 EDNGGVGATLTDLA
+458 EDNGGIGATLADLA
-472 GIVEAASRYTNVAP
+472 GIVEAASRYPNVAP

-491 AVAPVLLEAAAA
+491 AVAPVLLDAAAA
-503 APIVGP
+503 APTVP
-509 LLEQLLSGEVSVS
+509 PVLEQLLSGEASVS
-522 PVLQSASGTPLQAA
+522 PVLQSHLGTPLQAA
-536 SVSLEGNILRGAIRG
+536 TVSLEGKVLRGAVRG

-556 PATHVIFNASTAD
+556 PATHLIFNASTPQ
-569 GQAVVLI
+569 GQALVLI
-576 ARSRLADRAQ
+576 ERARLAERAR
-586 FFGGIDGTVTVDYA
+586 FFGGIDGTVTVDYV
-600 VDGLEVS
+600 VDGLQVN
-607 EDEIVLV
+607 EDDIALT
-614 GAAAHVAVNQAL
+614 GAAANVAVNQAL

-631 LSCVQIVGAVG
+631 LTCVQIVGAVG
-642 AKVEQTIQ
+642 AQVEQTIQ

-659 KPLAVHQVLQHSVV
+659 KPLAVHQALRHNVV

-692 FNGSDDCA
+692 FAGSNDCA
-700 IDRLVILSKM
+700 IDRLVILTKM

-716 KDVGHAVMQMHG
+716 REVGHAVIQMHG

-761 LVAHV
+761 LVAQA

>member
-1 MSEMDQVRDEAFYA
+1 MSEVDQVKDEAFYA
-15 AFRKEIADHIEAYV
+15 AFRQKIADYIEANV

-34 AATRANKKLGRELL
+34 AATRANRKLGRELL
-48 SQYTAA
+48 SRYTAA

-60 GYSAPGWTTAFGGP
+60 GYSAPGWTKEFGGP

-105 PVIQAFGTDEQKA
+105 PVIQAFGTDAQKA

-143 LASLKTAAVLDDT
+143 LASLKTSAVLDEA

-178 YTLVRTSNEGKRQEG
+178 YTLVRTSNAGKPQEG

-202 TPGIEVRPIHTID
+202 SPGIEVRPIHTID
-215 QWHHVNEVFLKDVKV
+215 QWHHVNEVFLNDVKV

-256 PALMPRLL
+256 PALTPRLL
-264 RHVQQVTELVQD
+264 RHVQQVTELVRD
-276 KIKEKG
+276 KIREKG
-282 ATPSLLKAVDRLLEV
+282 ATPSLLKALDRLFEV

-311 IKEDMA
+311 IREDMA

-358 LPLATA
+358 TTP

-389 STEVQKNIIAKSIMG
+389 STEVQKNIIAKSIMDA
-404 VGYAVSNMFQGDMFD
+404 GYAVTTMFRGDLFD
-419 SSARLAAADE
+419 SSSRLAAAAE
-429 TQKGHAVDGKASGK
+429 THQGNAVEGKASGK
-443 WQQALELGWQ
+443 WRQALELGWQ

-458 EDNGGVGATLTDLA
+458 EDNGGIGATLADLA
-472 GIVEAASRYTNVAP
+472 GIVEAASRYPNVAP

-503 APIVGP
+503 APTVP
-509 LLEQLLSGEVSVS
+509 PVLEQLLSGEASVS
-522 PVLQSASGTPLQAA
+522 PVLQSHLGTPLQAA
-536 SVSLEGNILRGAIRG
+536 TVSLEGKVLRGAVRG

-556 PATHVIFNASTAD
+556 PATHLIFNASTPQ
-569 GQAVVLI
+569 GQALVLI
-576 ARSRLADRAQ
+576 ERARLAERAR
-586 FFGGIDGTVTVDYA
+586 FFGGIDGTVTADYV
-600 VDGLEVS
+600 VDGLQVNEG
-607 EDEIVLV
+607 DIVLT
-614 GAAAHVAVNQAL
+614 GAAANVVVNQAL

-631 LSCVQIVGAVG
+631 LTCVQIVGAVG
-642 AKVEQTIQ
+642 AQVEQTIQ

-659 KPLAVHQVLQHSVV
+659 KPLAVHQALRHNVV

-692 FNGSDDCA
+692 FEGSDDCA
-700 IDRLVILSKM
+700 IDRLVILTKM

-716 KDVGHAVMQMHG
+716 REVGHAVIQMHG

-761 LVAHV
+761 LVAQA

>member
-1 MSEMDQVRDEAFYA
+1 MSEVDQVKDEAFYA
-15 AFRKEIADHIEAYV
+15 AFRKKIADYIEANV

-48 SQYTAA
+48 SRYTAA

-60 GYSAPGWTTAFGGP
+60 GYSAPGWTREFGGP
-74 GWDVMQRLIFEEV
+74 GWDVMQRVIFEEV
-87 TAAMD
+87 TAEMD

-143 LASLKTAAVLDDT
+143 LASLKTSAVLDEA

-256 PALMPRLL
+256 PALTPRLL
-264 RHVQQVTELVQD
+264 RHVQQVTELVRN
-276 KIKEKG
+276 KISEKG
-282 ATPSLLKAVDRLLEV
+282 ATPSLLKALDRLFEV

-311 IKEDMA
+311 IREDMA
-317 GTLQSSKSS
+317 GTLQSAKSS

-358 LPLATA
+358 TLP

-389 STEVQKNIIAKSIMG
+389 STEVQKNIIAKSIMDA
-404 VGYAVSNMFQGDMFD
+404 GYAVSTMFHGDMFD
-419 SSARLAAADE
+419 SSARLAAAVE
-429 TQKGHAVDGKASGK
+429 THKGNAVEGMASGK
-443 WQQALELGWQ
+443 WRQAVELGWQ
-453 SVLVS
+453 SILVS
-458 EDNGGVGATLTDLA
+458 EDNGGIGATLADLA
-472 GIVEAASRYTNVAP
+472 GIVEAASRYPNVAP

-503 APIVGP
+503 ASTVPPV
-509 LLEQLLSGEVSVS
+509 LEQLLSGEASVS
-522 PVLQSASGTPLQAA
+522 PVLQSHLGTPLQAA
-536 SVSLEGNILRGAIRG
+536 TVSLEGNVLRGAIRG

-556 PATHVIFNASTAD
+556 PATHLVFNASTPH
-569 GQAVVLI
+569 GQALVLI
-576 ARSRLADRAQ
+576 ERARVAERARL
-586 FFGGIDGTVTVDYA
+586 FGGIDGTVTADYV
-600 VDGLEVS
+600 VDGLQVND
-607 EDEIVLV
+607 DEIVLT
-614 GAAAHVAVNQAL
+614 GAAANVAVNQAL

-631 LSCVQIVGAVG
+631 LTCVQIVGAVG
-642 AKVEQTIQ
+642 AQVEQTIQ

-659 KPLAVHQVLQHSVV
+659 KPLAVHQVLRHNVV

-687 RLIEG
+687 RLIES
-692 FNGSDDCA
+692 FEGSDDCA
-700 IDRLVILSKM
+700 IDRLVILTKM

-716 KDVGHAVMQMHG
+716 REVGHAVIQMHG

-761 LVAHV
+761 LVAHA

>member
-1 MSEMDQVRDEAFYA
+1 MSEVDQVKDEAFYA
-15 AFRKEIADHIEAYV
+15 AFRQKIADYIEANV

-34 AATRANKKLGRELL
+34 AATRANRKLGRELL
-48 SQYTAA
+48 SRYTAA

-60 GYSAPGWTTAFGGP
+60 GYSAPGWTKEFGGP

-105 PVIQAFGTDEQKA
+105 PVIQAFGTDAQKA

-143 LASLKTAAVLDDT
+143 LASLKTSAVLDEA

-178 YTLVRTSNEGKRQEG
+178 YTLVRTSNAGKPQEG

-202 TPGIEVRPIHTID
+202 SPGIEVRPIHTID
-215 QWHHVNEVFLKDVKV
+215 QWHHVNEVFLNDVKV

-256 PALMPRLL
+256 PALTPRLL
-264 RHVQQVTELVQD
+264 RHVQQVTELVRD
-276 KIKEKG
+276 KIREKG
-282 ATPSLLKAVDRLLEV
+282 ATPSLLKALDRLFEV

-311 IKEDMA
+311 IREDMA

-358 LPLATA
+358 TTP

-389 STEVQKNIIAKSIMG
+389 STEVQKNIIAKSIMDA
-404 VGYAVSNMFQGDMFD
+404 GYAVTTMFRGDLFD
-419 SSARLAAADE
+419 SSSRLAAAAE
-429 TQKGHAVDGKASGK
+429 THPGNAVEGKASGK
-443 WQQALELGWQ
+443 WRQALELGWQ

-458 EDNGGVGATLTDLA
+458 EDNGGIGATLADLA
-472 GIVEAASRYTNVAP
+472 GIVEAASRYPNVAP

-503 APIVGP
+503 APAVP
-509 LLEQLLSGEVSVS
+509 PVLEQLLSGEASVS
-522 PVLQSASGTPLQAA
+522 PVLQSHLGTPLQAA
-536 SVSLEGNILRGAIRG
+536 TVSLEGTVLRGAVRG

-556 PATHVIFNASTAD
+556 PATHLIFNASTPQ
-569 GQAVVLI
+569 GQALVLI
-576 ARSRLADRAQ
+576 ERARLAERAR
-586 FFGGIDGTVTVDYA
+586 FFGGIDGTVTADYV
-600 VDGLEVS
+600 VDGLQVNEG
-607 EDEIVLV
+607 DIILT
-614 GAAAHVAVNQAL
+614 GAAANVAVNQAL

-631 LSCVQIVGAVG
+631 LTCVQIVGAVG
-642 AKVEQTIQ
+642 AQVEQTIQ

-659 KPLAVHQVLQHSVV
+659 KPLAVHQALRHNVV

-692 FNGSDDCA
+692 FEGSDDCA
-700 IDRLVILSKM
+700 IDRLVILTKM

-716 KDVGHAVMQMHG
+716 REVGHAVIQMHG

-761 LVAHV
+761 LVAQA

>member
-1 MSEMDQVRDEAFYA
+1 MSEVDQVKDEAFYA
-15 AFRKEIADHIEAYV
+15 AFRQKIADYIEANV

-34 AATRANKKLGRELL
+34 AATRANRKLGRELL
-48 SQYTAA
+48 SRYTAA

-60 GYSAPGWTTAFGGP
+60 GYSAPGWTKEFGGP

-105 PVIQAFGTDEQKA
+105 PVIQAFGTDAQKA

-143 LASLKTAAVLDDT
+143 LASLKTSAVLDEA

-178 YTLVRTSNEGKRQEG
+178 YTLVRTSNAGKPQEG

-202 TPGIEVRPIHTID
+202 SPGIEVRPIHTID
-215 QWHHVNEVFLKDVKV
+215 QWHHVNEVFLNDVKV

-256 PALMPRLL
+256 PALTPRLL
-264 RHVQQVTELVQD
+264 RHVQQVTELVRD
-276 KIKEKG
+276 KIREKG
-282 ATPSLLKAVDRLLEV
+282 ATPSLLKALDRLFEV

-311 IKEDMA
+311 IREDMA

-358 LPLATA
+358 TMP

-389 STEVQKNIIAKSIMG
+389 STEVQKNIIAKSIMDA
-404 VGYAVSNMFQGDMFD
+404 GYAVTTMFRGDLFD
-419 SSARLAAADE
+419 SSSRLAAAAE
-429 TQKGHAVDGKASGK
+429 THQGNAVEGKASGK
-443 WQQALELGWQ
+443 WRQALELGWQ

-458 EDNGGVGATLTDLA
+458 EDNGGIGATLADLA
-472 GIVEAASRYTNVAP
+472 GIVEAASRYPNVAP

-503 APIVGP
+503 APTVP
-509 LLEQLLSGEVSVS
+509 PVLEQLLSGEASVS
-522 PVLQSASGTPLQAA
+522 PVLQSHLGTPLQAA
-536 SVSLEGNILRGAIRG
+536 TVSLEGKVLRGAVRG

-556 PATHVIFNASTAD
+556 PATHLIFNASTPQ
-569 GQAVVLI
+569 GQALVLI
-576 ARSRLADRAQ
+576 ERARLAERAR
-586 FFGGIDGTVTVDYA
+586 FFGGIDGTVTADYV
-600 VDGLEVS
+600 VDGLQVNEG
-607 EDEIVLV
+607 DIVLT
-614 GAAAHVAVNQAL
+614 GTAANVAVNQAL

-631 LSCVQIVGAVG
+631 LTCVQIVGAVG
-642 AKVEQTIQ
+642 AQVEQTIQ

-659 KPLAVHQVLQHSVV
+659 KPLAVHQVLRHNVV

-692 FNGSDDCA
+692 FEGSDDCA
-700 IDRLVILSKM
+700 IDRLVILTKM

-716 KDVGHAVMQMHG
+716 REVGHAVIQMHG

-761 LVAHV
+761 LVAQA

>member
-1 MSEMDQVRDEAFYA
+1 MSEVDQVKDEAFYA
-15 AFRKEIADHIEAYV
+15 AFRQKIADYIEANV

-34 AATRANKKLGRELL
+34 AATRANRKLGRELL
-48 SQYTAA
+48 SRYTAA

-60 GYSAPGWTTAFGGP
+60 GYSAPGWTKEFGGP

-105 PVIQAFGTDEQKA
+105 PVIQAFGTDAQKA

-143 LASLKTAAVLDDT
+143 LASLKTSAVLDEA
-156 GEHYIVNGQKIWTS
+156 GEHYIVNGQKMWTS

-178 YTLVRTSNEGKRQEG
+178 YTLVRTSNAGKPQEG

-202 TPGIEVRPIHTID
+202 SPGIEVRPIHTID
-215 QWHHVNEVFLKDVKV
+215 QWHHVNEVFLNDVKV

-256 PALMPRLL
+256 PALTPRLL
-264 RHVQQVTELVQD
+264 RHVQQVTELVRD
-276 KIKEKG
+276 KIREKG
-282 ATPSLLKAVDRLLEV
+282 ATPSLLKALDRLFEV

-311 IKEDMA
+311 IREDMA

-358 LPLATA
+358 TMP

-389 STEVQKNIIAKSIMG
+389 STEVQKNIIAKSIMDA
-404 VGYAVSNMFQGDMFD
+404 GYAVTTMFRGDLFD
-419 SSARLAAADE
+419 SSSRLAAAAE
-429 TQKGHAVDGKASGK
+429 THQGNAVEGKASGK
-443 WQQALELGWQ
+443 WRQALELGWQ

-458 EDNGGVGATLTDLA
+458 EDNGGIGATLADLA
-472 GIVEAASRYTNVAP
+472 GIVEAASRYPNVAP

-503 APIVGP
+503 APTVP
-509 LLEQLLSGEVSVS
+509 PVLEQLLSGEASVS
-522 PVLQSASGTPLQAA
+522 PVLQSHLGTPLQAA
-536 SVSLEGNILRGAIRG
+536 TVSLEGKVLRGAVRG

-556 PATHVIFNASTAD
+556 PATHLIFNASTPQ
-569 GQAVVLI
+569 GQALVLI
-576 ARSRLADRAQ
+576 ERARLAERAR
-586 FFGGIDGTVTVDYA
+586 FFGGIDGTVTADYV
-600 VDGLEVS
+600 VDGLQVNEG
-607 EDEIVLV
+607 DIVLT
-614 GAAAHVAVNQAL
+614 GTAANVAVNQAL

-631 LSCVQIVGAVG
+631 LTCVQIVGAVG
-642 AKVEQTIQ
+642 AQVEQTIQ

-659 KPLAVHQVLQHSVV
+659 KPLAVHQVLRHNVV

-687 RLIEG
+687 RLIEA
-692 FNGSDDCA
+692 FEGSDDCA
-700 IDRLVILSKM
+700 IDRLVILTKM

-716 KDVGHAVMQMHG
+716 REVGHAVIQMHG

-761 LVAHV
+761 LVAQA